1 MWGNGRWK
9 NGDISQDERI
19 TKIYLIISKS
29 VSNEKALG
37 GLGNL
42 VRQIICSFFSSVING
57 GKRYKSEKYLIYKLN
72 IEKIR

>member
-57 GKRYKSEKYLIYKLN
+57 EVSGILLWSMPFLN
-72 IEKIR
+72 